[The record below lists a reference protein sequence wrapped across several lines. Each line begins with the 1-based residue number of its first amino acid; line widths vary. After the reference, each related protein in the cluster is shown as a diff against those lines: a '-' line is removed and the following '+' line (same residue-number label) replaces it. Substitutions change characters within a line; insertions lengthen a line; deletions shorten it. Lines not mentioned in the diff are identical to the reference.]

1 MGEPA
6 ELQYVFM
13 IPNCLNLKEKSE
25 KSTYIARQTG
35 KISDK
40 LVLSPKTPV
49 FRPKNWVYQLKN
61 WVYREK
67 LSFSTDKPS

>member
-1 MGEPA
+1 
-6 ELQYVFM
+6 M
-13 IPNCLNLKEKSE
+13 IVLWSHVR
-25 KSTYIARQTG
+25 ARQTG

-40 LVLSPKTPV
+40 LGLSPKNPV

-67 LSFSTDKPS
+67 LSFSTDKPSLSINWVYQLKNLVFQN